1 MSHKP
6 TITDSL
12 QFPADS
18 KVPRA
23 LFGIGAVGL
32 IASIIGYFF
41 DADQFFFSYLVSF
54 SYFTSFALAALIMIM
69 LHHITKSSWGVVF
82 RRIAESFSANIW
94 IWAIFVIPILLGIH
108 NLYHWSH
115 PELLDYSGDYYDKIV
130 AGKSAYL
137 NSTFF
142 VIRQVIYFVIW
153 GYLGY
158 KLHKVSVEMD
168 RTNDWG
174 LTALLRKISA
184 PGIPLFALT
193 VAFASFDWLMSLD
206 PHWFSTMFGV
216 YFFAISFQAFW
227 PAMILMVFYLHRK
240 GLLTNTIRQVH
251 IYDLGAWFFA
261 FTVFYA
267 YIAFSQFLLIYYA
280 NLPEET
286 LWYFHRLEGGWEFI
300 AYSLLIFRF
309 AVPFLVLLNREAKK
323 NRKVLGAMSVLVL
336 IIHFAEI
343 YWIAMPVLS
352 DHGFIFSWMDIT
364 AFVGLGGIFFGLFFN
379 TFMKNDM
386 VPKNDPKLE
395 DCLSKSYHQ

>member
-23 LFGIGAVGL
+23 LFGVGAVGL
-32 IASIIGYFF
+32 IASLVGYFL

-54 SYFTSFALAALIMIM
+54 VFFTGIALAAIIMVM
-69 LHHITKSSWGVVF
+69 LHHITRSSWGVVF
-82 RRIAESFSANIW
+82 RRISESFSANFW
-94 IWAIFVIPILLGIH
+94 IWAIFVIPVILGIH

-115 PELLDYSGDYYDKIV
+115 GELFDPSSPYYDKIIK
-130 AGKSAYL
+130 GKSAYL
-137 NSTFF
+137 NTPFF
-142 VIRQVIYFVIW
+142 IARQFIYFAIW

-158 KLHKVSVEMD
+158 KLHKVSVQMD
-168 RTNDWG
+168 KTKDWG
-174 LTALLRKISA
+174 LSSLLRKVSA
-184 PGIPLFALT
+184 PGIPLFALS

-227 PAMILMVFYLHRK
+227 PVMILLVFFMQSK
-240 GLLTNTIRQVH
+240 GILKNTIRQVH

-286 LWYFHRLEGGWEFI
+286 LWYFHRLEGSWKYI

-309 AVPFLVLLNREAKK
+309 ALPFLVLLNREAKK
-323 NRKVLGAMSVLVL
+323 NRMVLGVVSAIVL

-343 YWIAMPVLS
+343 YWIAMPVLF
-352 DHGFIFSWMDIT
+352 DHGINFSWMDIT
-364 AFVGLGGIFFGLFFN
+364 TFLGLGGIFFGLFFN
-379 TFMKNDM
+379 TFKKHDM